1 MKVPAVPGLE
11 KPRKNEPYEVW
22 PYRPWPHRDF
32 SKTKSRDFFFFFLRK
47 SRSGVELSGMLVST
61 ASPWGTGRPHARDRP
76 VSADMQRRGRAVP
89 SGIRRQS
96 EAFSLAE

>member
-32 SKTKSRDFFFFFLRK
+32 SKTKSRDFFLK
-47 SRSGVELSGMLVST
+47 EK
-61 ASPWGTGRPHARDRP
+61 
-76 VSADMQRRGRAVP
+76 QIRG
-89 SGIRRQS
+89 
-96 EAFSLAE
+96 